1 MIAYDPAEWHD
12 LFVAIAGATAALAG
26 LLFIAISINLGEIVR
41 SKVLPL
47 RAVDSLGVMV
57 VALLVSIFI
66 LTPGQSRTALGLE
79 LLVTGLLA
87 CVVLLRPWLARIGA
101 PKENPQ
107 EQRVLPVISVAC
119 SLVPIA
125 IAGLTLLLEAGGG
138 LYWLVP
144 SLIVGFLVAVSSA
157 WVLLLEIHR

>member
-125 IAGLTLLLEAGGG
+125 VAGLTLLLEAGGG

>member
-1 MIAYDPAEWHD
+1 MIAYDPAEWHE

-26 LLFIAISINLGEIVR
+26 LLFIAISINLGEILK
-41 SKVLPL
+41 SKVLPI
-47 RAVDSLGVMV
+47 RAVNSLGIMV
-57 VALLVSIFI
+57 LALLVSIFI

-79 LLVTGLLA
+79 LLIMGLLGCGA
-87 CVVLLRPWLARIGA
+87 LLQPWIARIGA

-107 EQRVLPVISVAC
+107 ERRVLPVVGIVL
-119 SLVPIA
+119 SLVPIP
-125 IAGLTLLLEAGGG
+125 IAGLSLLLEAGGG